1 MRNMIVFVAGHDIS
15 LARFNLD
22 DLMLI
27 GNNISGSSEVIKHL
41 GIVGVCIY
49 VARYTAILV

>member
-27 GNNISGSSEVIKHL
+27 GNNISGSSQVIKHL

-49 VARYTAILV
+49 VARYIAILV